1 MHHDAV
7 SRAPVQ
13 RLSRNAHFKAL
24 AAAPCRDLGVHFHC
38 ISCMTSP
45 LFGSQA
51 EATLTNNTMPKQHSN
66 LLLSTANL
74 ILHSSK

>member
-13 RLSRNAHFKAL
+13 RWSSSAQFNAL
-24 AAAPCRDLGVHFHC
+24 ATAPCRDLGVHFHC

-45 LFGSQA
+45 PFGSQA
-51 EATLTNNTMPKQHSN
+51 EAALTNYTTPKQHSN
-66 LLLSTANL
+66 LLFSTANL
-74 ILHSSK
+74 ILHYAV